1 MQTKINKEWV
11 KNSRYIGKEN
21 FDYGIRLDVD
31 FDRICDS
38 IHSFKYCVLFNEV
51 HSSTFG
57 DYRTSFNSVSPVAD
71 ESRYNNVIG
80 AIAKVSTK
88 FN

>member
-31 FDRICDS
+31 FDTIINTISNFGGVIVR
-38 IHSFKYCVLFNEV
+38 
-51 HSSTFG
+51 SS
-57 DYRTSFNSVSPVAD
+57 DQ
-71 ESRYNNVIG
+71 YNI
-80 AIAKVSTK
+80 
-88 FN
+88 FR